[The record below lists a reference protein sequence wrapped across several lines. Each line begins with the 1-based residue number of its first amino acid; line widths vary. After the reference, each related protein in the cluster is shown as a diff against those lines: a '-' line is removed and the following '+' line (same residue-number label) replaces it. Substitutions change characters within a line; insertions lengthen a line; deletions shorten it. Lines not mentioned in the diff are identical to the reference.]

1 MRFVP
6 QPDLKTEIRMDTT
19 AAQQPGVENAERPEL
34 DREDGCTLARRSS
47 ADGRRNNLSGST
59 GSLDLR
65 RRCGC
70 HLWLCARASR
80 VRSTTTVHSGP
91 QPLRGGLHCE
101 CCRSRRAPGS
111 GAGSWSRYFG
121 LRNPHAGKEFR
132 VFEVD
137 RPETQQWKRECLA
150 KANLQIPNWLSLVTV
165 DFEQQAFLERLKGV
179 EFNDDRRTFFT
190 WLGVVPYLSRD
201 TVFATLS
208 LIARLPDAEVVF
220 DYGEPVDAYPPAR
233 RARYEAMIA
242 SAAAAGEPWLSF
254 FVPDELESALCAI
267 GFGEIED
274 LSPRD
279 IAIRYFGEHD
289 PPRNAPGAHIIRAQR
304 VLSS

>member
-1 MRFVP
+1 MRNAP
-6 QPDLKTEIRMDTT
+6 SLTAKT
-19 AAQQPGVENAERPEL
+19 AALLRAAHQVMEGGAIYPDPLAVSILGEDVDVISGFVREHPES
-34 DREDGCTLARRSS
+34 DR
-47 ADGRRNNLSGST
+47 
-59 GSLDLR
+59 LR
-65 RRCGC
+65 
-70 HLWLCARASR
+70 LFIAA
-80 VRSTTTVHSGP
+80 
-91 QPLRGGLHCE
+91 
-101 CCRSRRAPGS
+101 RSRFAEDCIANAVARDVRQVVVL
-111 GAGSWSRYFG
+111 GAGLDTFG
-121 LRNPHAGKEFR
+121 LRNPHAGKELR

-165 DFEQQAFLERLKGV
+165 DFEQQAFLERLEAVG
-179 EFNDDRRTFFT
+179 FNDDRPTFFT

-208 LIARLPDAEVVF
+208 LIARLPDAELVF

-242 SAAAAGEPWLSF
+242 KAAAAGEPWLSF
-254 FVPDELESALCAI
+254 FVPDELESVLCAI

-279 IAIRYFGEHD
+279 IAIRYFGEQD
-289 PPRNAPGAHIIRAQR
+289 PPRDAPGAHIIRARR
-304 VLSS
+304 VQSS

>member
-1 MRFVP
+1 MQNAP
-6 QPDLKTEIRMDTT
+6 SLTAKT
-19 AAQQPGVENAERPEL
+19 AALLRAAHQLIEGGTIYPDPLAVSILGEDVDVISGFVREHPEL
-34 DREDGCTLARRSS
+34 DR
-47 ADGRRNNLSGST
+47 
-59 GSLDLR
+59 LR
-65 RRCGC
+65 
-70 HLWLCARASR
+70 LFIVA
-80 VRSTTTVHSGP
+80 
-91 QPLRGGLHCE
+91 
-101 CCRSRRAPGS
+101 RSRFAEDCIASAVARDVRQVVVL
-111 GAGSWSRYFG
+111 GAGLDTFG
-121 LRNPHAGKEFR
+121 LRNPHAGKELR

-137 RPETQQWKRECLA
+137 RPATQQWKRECLA

-165 DFEQQAFLERLKGV
+165 DFEQQAFLERLKAV
-179 EFNDDRRTFFT
+179 AFNDDLPTFFT

-220 DYGEPVDAYPPAR
+220 DYGEPVDAYPPTR

-242 SAAAAGEPWLSF
+242 GAAAAGEPWLSF
-254 FVPDELESALCAI
+254 FVPDELERELCAI

-279 IAIRYFGEHD
+279 IAFRYFGEHD
-289 PPRNAPGAHIIRAQR
+289 PPRNAPGAHIIRARR

>member
-1 MRFVP
+1 MQNAP
-6 QPDLKTEIRMDTT
+6 SLTAKT
-19 AAQQPGVENAERPEL
+19 AALLRAAHQLMEGGTIYPDPLAVSILGEDVDVISGFVREHPEL
-34 DREDGCTLARRSS
+34 DR
-47 ADGRRNNLSGST
+47 
-59 GSLDLR
+59 LR
-65 RRCGC
+65 
-70 HLWLCARASR
+70 LFIAA
-80 VRSTTTVHSGP
+80 
-91 QPLRGGLHCE
+91 
-101 CCRSRRAPGS
+101 RSRFAEDCIASAVARDVRQVVVL
-111 GAGSWSRYFG
+111 GAGLDTFG
-121 LRNPHAGKEFR
+121 LRNPHAGKELR

-137 RPETQQWKRECLA
+137 RPATQQWKRECLV
-150 KANLQIPNWLSLVTV
+150 KANLQFPTWLSLVTV
-165 DFEQQAFLERLKGV
+165 DFEQQALLERLKAV
-179 EFNDDRRTFFT
+179 EFADDRPTLFT

-242 SAAAAGEPWLSF
+242 GAAAAGEPWLSF
-254 FVPDELESALCAI
+254 FVPDELESALRAI

-289 PPRNAPGAHIIRAQR
+289 PPRNAPGAHIIRARR